1 MALGAILT
9 AGIPAV
15 ASLIGNIFGSKT
27 AQKAQREASGVEER
41 LADRAIEEARQEREY
56 NRARDLEREGYDRGQ
71 YADFLN
77 RVSPYSTAG
86 AGAINRLSQALGG
99 QAVNVPNYMVAAPGP
114 VTITPNQT
122 PQQQAAGQG
131 WREQAGLPASGGLES
146 MGGIETPMNAQGMES
161 WRAPDGEIRQFPA
174 SMAAQLEAKG
184 AVRVGAR

>member
-1 MALGAILT
+1 MALPAV
-9 AGIPAV
+9 AVAAIPAV
-15 ASLIGNIFGSKT
+15 ASLIGSIFGSKT

-77 RVSPYSTAG
+77 RVSPYSAAG
-86 AGAINRLSQALGG
+86 AGAVNRLSQALGG
-99 QAVNVPNYMVAAPGP
+99 QAVNVPNYMVARPGP
-114 VTITPNQT
+114 VTVTPNQT
-122 PQQQAAGQG
+122 PIQAATGQG
-131 WREQAGLPASGGLES
+131 WRGENTEPMRPMPGSTSGL
-146 MGGIETPMNAQGMES
+146 ETPMNAQGMES